1 MIKKVIA
8 FCSAAFLLYSLF
20 FVIIYSFFNDNLP
33 DIDELELFQPKRIT
47 KVFSADGQHL
57 KNFLE
62 ENRELLNSYSE
73 IPPSMRNAL
82 IAIEDRRFFS
92 HWGIDLK
99 RILGAVGKNV
109 MSLDPTKEGASTL
122 TQQLARNLYK
132 EVGRQQSKEAFRTY
146 LLDAEARKDLAATF
160 ARKFREQIVAVN
172 IERLYTKHEILTMY
186 LNTVFF
192 GVDLYGLKSAARYYF
207 DKVPLELTTN
217 ESAMLAGLLKAPN
230 SYSPFVNER
239 KAFQRR
245 NTVLESMVAA
255 RTLKRSEYDR
265 LRKEKI
271 YLRRGVRAETYG
283 LAPYFVEYVR
293 LQLRSEYGSALRRDG
308 FVIHTT
314 LDSRLQE
321 IAEKHFA
328 IEVGKVQEKVDAYV
342 KKTGAETYFARD
354 DTSTSL
360 PDSAVVQAALVA
372 MDRSTGHILAMIGGR
387 NFRESEFNRAT
398 QAERQAGSA
407 FKPFVYTAA
416 IDNGR
421 FPIDMY
427 EDNAIVITERTGEIW
442 DPENYDR
449 KFKGPMTLR
458 EAFKQSRNTIAT
470 NLTQEITPGRVRQY
484 AQMMGIQTRIPEV
497 KSIGIGTSAVT
508 LLDLVTAY
516 GVFPN
521 YGIRVDPVAVTR
533 IEDSE
538 GGVIFEQEGIA
549 GKEVLPKSVAV
560 VMTDMLR
567 SVVDEPGGTG
577 RAIRWKFKFKPPAAG
592 KTGTT
597 NDYRDAWFIGYTP
610 HLVAGVWVGMDDPSL
625 TLAELPGGAAAL
637 PLWAQFMKEVYEE
650 VEPYR
655 SRAEEE
661 FEYPEDEVV
670 NLNVCEDTHTLAT
683 KWCPRQSED
692 IFIVAAALP
701 ETCPLHGGGNSLG
714 RRKRG
719 RF

>member
-1 MIKKVIA
+1 MIKKVIV
-8 FCSAAFLLYSLF
+8 FCSIAFLLYSLSLTI
-20 FVIIYSFFNDNLP
+20 VYSFFNDNLP
-33 DIDELELFQPKRIT
+33 DIDELELFQPKRVT
-47 KVFSADGQHL
+47 KVYSADGQHL

-92 HWGIDLK
+92 HWGIDVK

-122 TQQLARNLYK
+122 TQQLARNLYRK
-132 EVGRQQSKEAFRTY
+132 VGRQQSKEALKTY
-146 LLDAEARKDLAATF
+146 LVDAGARKDLAATF

-207 DKVPLELTTN
+207 DKKPVALTTN

-230 SYSPFVNER
+230 SYSPFDHER
-239 KAFQRR
+239 KAFKRR
-245 NTVLESMVAA
+245 NTVLESMVATGA
-255 RTLKRSEYDR
+255 LRRSDYER

-271 YLRRGVRAETYG
+271 YLRRGLRAETYG

-293 LQLRSEYGSALRRDG
+293 QQLGKKYKSALYRDG
-308 FVIHTT
+308 FVVHTT
-314 LDSRLQE
+314 LDSRLQA

-328 IEVGKVQEKVDAYV
+328 IEIGKVQKKVDEYV
-342 KKTGAETYFARD
+342 RKKGRETYFARQ
-354 DTSTSL
+354 DTSADI
-360 PDSAVVQAALVA
+360 PDSAVVQAAFVA
-372 MDRSTGHILAMIGGR
+372 IDPATGHILAMIGGR
-387 NFRESEFNRAT
+387 DFKESEFNRAT

-416 IDNGR
+416 IENGR

-427 EDNAIVITERTGEIW
+427 EDNAIVITEHAGEIW

-458 EAFKQSRNTIAT
+458 EGFKQSRNTIAT
-470 NLTQEITPGRVRQY
+470 NLTQEITPGRVRQR
-484 AQMMGIQTRIPEV
+484 AQLMGIQTRIPEV
-497 KSIGIGTSAVT
+497 KSIGIGTSAVR
-508 LLDLVTAY
+508 LIDLVTAY

-521 YGIRVDPVAVTR
+521 HGIRVDPVAVTR
-533 IEDSE
+533 IEDSD
-538 GGVIFEQEGIA
+538 GGIIFEPQGTPQ
-549 GKEVLPKSVAV
+549 EVLRKSVAV

-567 SVVDEPGGTG
+567 SVIDEQGGTG
-577 RAIRWKFKFKPPAAG
+577 RSVRWKFKFEPQAAG

-597 NDYRDAWFIGYTP
+597 NDYRDAWFIGFTP

-655 SRAEEE
+655 SLADAE
-661 FEYPEDEVV
+661 FAYPEDLVV
-670 NLNVCEDTHTLAT
+670 HLPICEDTHTLAK

-692 IFIVAAALP
+692 IFIIADAKP
-701 ETCPLHGGGNSLG
+701 ESCPLHGAGVSS
-714 RRKRG
+714 RRPRSG